1 MEEAVPGV
9 CLPKS
14 TYQKSN
20 SKLNSIIPASFS
32 TFAENLR
39 TSMSLVQQLQTR
51 SGNKCEL
58 CTSETN
64 LSVYEVP
71 PTSNANADN
80 SILVC
85 KTCLDQIE
93 KNEQLNASHWKTLTE
108 TMWSE
113 FAPVQVVAW
122 RMLSRLRN
130 EGWAADSLD
139 ILYLDEEALE
149 WAKKTGDHEQE
160 GTVEFHQDSNG
171 ARLFEGDTVVLIKT
185 LDVKGSTLSAKLG
198 TVVKNIRLVH
208 DNTEQIEGKVEGQT
222 IVILT
227 KYLRKG

>member
-1 MEEAVPGV
+1 M
-9 CLPKS
+9 
-14 TYQKSN
+14 T
-20 SKLNSIIPASFS
+20 
-32 TFAENLR
+32 
-39 TSMSLVQQLQTR
+39 LVQQLQKR

-58 CTSETN
+58 CTADTN
-64 LSVYEVP
+64 LAVYEVP
-71 PTSNANADN
+71 PISNANTDN
-80 SILVC
+80 SILAC
-85 KTCLDQIE
+85 STCMAQLEKT
-93 KNEQLNASHWKTLTE
+93 EQLDAEHWKILTE

-139 ILYLDEEALE
+139 ILYLEEDVLE
-149 WAKKTGDHEQE
+149 WAKKTGDHESD
-160 GTVEFHQDSNG
+160 GKVEFHQDSNG
-171 ARLFEGDTVVLIKT
+171 ARLHEGDTVVLVKT

-208 DNTEQIEGKVEGQT
+208 NNTEQIEGKVEGQT

>member
-1 MEEAVPGV
+1 
-9 CLPKS
+9 
-14 TYQKSN
+14 
-20 SKLNSIIPASFS
+20 
-32 TFAENLR
+32 
-39 TSMSLVQQLQTR
+39 MSLEKQLSTR

-58 CTSETN
+58 CTATAH
-64 LSVYEVP
+64 LTVYEVP
-71 PTSNANADN
+71 PTSNANTDN
-80 SILVC
+80 SVLVC

-93 KNEQLNASHWKTLTE
+93 KTEQINPEHWKILTE

-139 ILYLDEEALE
+139 ILYLDDETLE
-149 WAKKTGDHEQE
+149 WAKKTGDHEQD

-171 ARLFEGDTVVLIKT
+171 ARLHEGDTVVLIKT

-198 TVVKNIRLVH
+198 T
-208 DNTEQIEGKVEGQT
+208 
-222 IVILT
+222 
-227 KYLRKG
+227 

>member
-1 MEEAVPGV
+1 
-9 CLPKS
+9 
-14 TYQKSN
+14 
-20 SKLNSIIPASFS
+20 
-32 TFAENLR
+32 
-39 TSMSLVQQLQTR
+39 MSLQQQLLTR

-58 CTSETN
+58 CNADTN

-71 PTSNANADN
+71 PTDNANADN
-80 SILVC
+80 SIIVC

-93 KNEQLNASHWKTLTE
+93 KTEQINPEHWKILSE

-139 ILYLDEEALE
+139 ILYLADETLE
-149 WAKKTGDHEQE
+149 WAKKTGDHEQD

-185 LDVKGSTLSAKLG
+185 LDVKGSTISAKLG
-198 TVVKNIRLVH
+198 TVIKNIRLVH
-208 DNTEQIEGKVEGQT
+208 DNIEQIEGKVEGQT

>member
-1 MEEAVPGV
+1 
-9 CLPKS
+9 
-14 TYQKSN
+14 
-20 SKLNSIIPASFS
+20 
-32 TFAENLR
+32 
-39 TSMSLVQQLQTR
+39 MSLQQQLLTR

-58 CTSETN
+58 CNADIN

-71 PTSNANADN
+71 PTDNANADN
-80 SILVC
+80 SIIVC

-93 KNEQLNASHWKTLTE
+93 KTEQINPEHWKILSE

-139 ILYLDEEALE
+139 ILYLADETLE
-149 WAKKTGDHEQE
+149 WAKKTGDHEQD

-185 LDVKGSTLSAKLG
+185 LDVKGSTISAKLG
-198 TVVKNIRLVH
+198 TVIKNIRLVH
-208 DNTEQIEGKVEGQT
+208 DNIEQIEGKVEGQT

>member
-1 MEEAVPGV
+1 
-9 CLPKS
+9 
-14 TYQKSN
+14 
-20 SKLNSIIPASFS
+20 
-32 TFAENLR
+32 
-39 TSMSLVQQLQTR
+39 MSLVQQLQMR
-51 SGNKCEL
+51 SGNQCEL
-58 CTSETN
+58 CKAETA
-64 LSVYEVP
+64 LSIYEVP
-71 PTSNANADN
+71 PTSNASSDN

-93 KNEQLNASHWKTLTE
+93 KTEQLDANHWKILTE

-113 FAPVQVVAW
+113 FPAVQVVAW

-130 EGWAADSLD
+130 EGWASDSLD
-139 ILYLDEEALE
+139 ILYLDDETLE
-149 WAKKTGDHEQE
+149 WAKKTGDHEQD
-160 GTVEFHQDSNG
+160 GTVEFHQDVNG
-171 ARLFEGDTVVLIKT
+171 TRLYEGDTVVLVKT

-208 DNTEQIEGKVEGQT
+208 DNTGQIEGKVEGQT

>member
-1 MEEAVPGV
+1 
-9 CLPKS
+9 
-14 TYQKSN
+14 
-20 SKLNSIIPASFS
+20 
-32 TFAENLR
+32 
-39 TSMSLVQQLQTR
+39 MSLQQQLLSR

-58 CTSETN
+58 CTSTIN

-71 PTSNANADN
+71 PTDHANADN
-80 SILVC
+80 SIIVC

-93 KNEQLNASHWKTLTE
+93 KTEQINPEHWKILTE

-139 ILYLDEEALE
+139 ILYLADETLD
-149 WAKKTGDHEQE
+149 WAKTTGDHEQD

-185 LDVKGSTLSAKLG
+185 LDVKGSTISAKLG

-208 DNTEQIEGKVEGQT
+208 DNIEQIEGKVEGQT

>member
-1 MEEAVPGV
+1 
-9 CLPKS
+9 
-14 TYQKSN
+14 
-20 SKLNSIIPASFS
+20 
-32 TFAENLR
+32 
-39 TSMSLVQQLQTR
+39 MSLQQELITR

-58 CTSETN
+58 CNATN
-64 LSVYEVP
+64 NLTVYEVP
-71 PTSNANADN
+71 PTDNANADN

-93 KNEQLNASHWKTLTE
+93 KTEQINAEHWKVLTE

-139 ILYLDEEALE
+139 ILYLADETLD
-149 WAKKTGDHEQE
+149 WAKKTGDHEQD

-171 ARLFEGDTVVLIKT
+171 ARLLEGDTVVLIKT
-185 LDVKGSTLSAKLG
+185 LDVKGSTISAKLG

>member
-1 MEEAVPGV
+1 
-9 CLPKS
+9 
-14 TYQKSN
+14 
-20 SKLNSIIPASFS
+20 
-32 TFAENLR
+32 
-39 TSMSLVQQLQTR
+39 MSLQQQLLTR
-51 SGNKCEL
+51 AENKCEL
-58 CTSETN
+58 CTAETN

-71 PTSNANADN
+71 PTDNANADN
-80 SILVC
+80 SIIVC
-85 KTCLDQIE
+85 KTCLDQVE
-93 KNEQLNASHWKTLTE
+93 KTEQINPEHWRILTE

-139 ILYLDEEALE
+139 ILYLADETLE
-149 WAKKTGDHEQE
+149 WAKKTGDHEQD
-160 GTVEFHQDSNG
+160 GTVAFHQDSNG

-185 LDVKGSTLSAKLG
+185 LDVKGSTISAKLG

-208 DNTEQIEGKVEGQT
+208 DNIEQIEGKVEGQT

>member
-1 MEEAVPGV
+1 
-9 CLPKS
+9 
-14 TYQKSN
+14 
-20 SKLNSIIPASFS
+20 
-32 TFAENLR
+32 
-39 TSMSLVQQLQTR
+39 MSLEKQLQTR

-58 CTSETN
+58 CTAEGN

-93 KNEQLNASHWKTLTE
+93 KTEQINPEHWKVLTE

-122 RMLSRLRN
+122 RLLSRLRN

-139 ILYLDEEALE
+139 ILYLADETLE
-149 WAKKTGDHEQE
+149 WAKKTGDHEQD

-171 ARLFEGDTVVLIKT
+171 ARLLEGDTVVLIKT
-185 LDVKGSTLSAKLG
+185 LDVKGSTISAKLG

-227 KYLRKG
+227 KYLKKG

>member
-1 MEEAVPGV
+1 
-9 CLPKS
+9 
-14 TYQKSN
+14 
-20 SKLNSIIPASFS
+20 
-32 TFAENLR
+32 
-39 TSMSLVQQLQTR
+39 MSLVQELQIR

-58 CTSETN
+58 CTAETN
-64 LSVYEVP
+64 LAVYEVP
-71 PTSNANADN
+71 PTSNANTDN

-85 KTCLDQIE
+85 KICLDQIE
-93 KNEQLNASHWKTLTE
+93 KTEQLDTGRWKILNE

-139 ILYLDEEALE
+139 ILYLEEDTLE
-149 WAKKTGDHEQE
+149 WAKKTGDHELD
-160 GTVEFHQDSNG
+160 GNVEFHQDSNG
-171 ARLFEGDTVVLIKT
+171 TRLYEGDTVVLVKT
-185 LDVKGSTLSAKLG
+185 LDVKGSTLSVKLG

>member
-1 MEEAVPGV
+1 
-9 CLPKS
+9 
-14 TYQKSN
+14 
-20 SKLNSIIPASFS
+20 
-32 TFAENLR
+32 
-39 TSMSLVQQLQTR
+39 MSLAQELQTR

-58 CTSETN
+58 CTSEN
-64 LSVYEVP
+64 SLSVYEVP
-71 PTSNANADN
+71 PTSNANSDN

-85 KTCLDQIE
+85 KICLAQIE
-93 KNEQLNASHWKTLTE
+93 KTEQINPEHWKVLTE

-130 EGWAADSLD
+130 EGWASDSLD
-139 ILYLDEEALE
+139 ILYLEDENLE
-149 WAKKTGDHEQE
+149 WAKKTGDHESD
-160 GTVEFHQDSNG
+160 GRVEFHQDSNG
-171 ARLFEGDTVVLIKT
+171 TRLYEGDTVVLVKT

-208 DNTEQIEGKVEGQT
+208 DNTAQIEGKVEGQT

>member
-1 MEEAVPGV
+1 
-9 CLPKS
+9 
-14 TYQKSN
+14 
-20 SKLNSIIPASFS
+20 
-32 TFAENLR
+32 
-39 TSMSLVQQLQTR
+39 MSLQQELLNR

-58 CTSETN
+58 CTADTN

-80 SILVC
+80 SIMVC

-93 KNEQLNASHWKTLTE
+93 KNEQINPEHWKVLTE

-113 FAPVQVVAW
+113 FAPVQVMAW

-139 ILYLDEEALE
+139 ILYLDEGTLE
-149 WAKKTGDHEQE
+149 WAKKTGDHEQD

-171 ARLFEGDTVVLIKT
+171 ARLLEGDTVVLIKT
-185 LDVKGSTLSAKLG
+185 LDVKGSTISAKLG

>member
-1 MEEAVPGV
+1 
-9 CLPKS
+9 
-14 TYQKSN
+14 
-20 SKLNSIIPASFS
+20 
-32 TFAENLR
+32 
-39 TSMSLVQQLQTR
+39 MSLVQELQTR

-58 CTSETN
+58 CTAETN

-71 PTSNANADN
+71 PTSNANSDN

-85 KTCLDQIE
+85 KTCLDQLE
-93 KNEQLNASHWKTLTE
+93 KTEQLVPNHWKILTE

-113 FAPVQVVAW
+113 FPPVQVVAW

-139 ILYLDEEALE
+139 ILYLEDETLE
-149 WAKKTGDHEQE
+149 WAKKTGDHELD

-171 ARLFEGDTVVLIKT
+171 TRLFEGDTVVLVKT

>member
-1 MEEAVPGV
+1 M
-9 CLPKS
+9 
-14 TYQKSN
+14 T
-20 SKLNSIIPASFS
+20 
-32 TFAENLR
+32 
-39 TSMSLVQQLQTR
+39 LVEQLQTR

-58 CTSETN
+58 CIAETN
-64 LSVYEVP
+64 LAVYEVP
-71 PTSNANADN
+71 PTSNANTDN

-93 KNEQLNASHWKTLTE
+93 KTEQLNTNHWKILTE

-113 FAPVQVVAW
+113 FVPVQVVAW

-139 ILYLDEEALE
+139 ILYLEDDVLE
-149 WAKKTGDHEQE
+149 WAKKTGDHEQD

-171 ARLFEGDTVVLIKT
+171 ARLYEGDTVVLVKT
-185 LDVKGSTLSAKLG
+185 LDVKGSTISAKLG

>member
-1 MEEAVPGV
+1 
-9 CLPKS
+9 
-14 TYQKSN
+14 
-20 SKLNSIIPASFS
+20 
-32 TFAENLR
+32 
-39 TSMSLVQQLQTR
+39 MSLQQQLLTR
-51 SGNKCEL
+51 SNNKCEL
-58 CTSETN
+58 CTADTN

-71 PTSNANADN
+71 PTDNANADN
-80 SILVC
+80 SIIVC

-93 KNEQLNASHWKTLTE
+93 KTEQINPEHWKVLTE

-139 ILYLDEEALE
+139 ILYLADETLD
-149 WAKKTGDHEQE
+149 WAKKTGDHEQD

-185 LDVKGSTLSAKLG
+185 LDVKGSTISAKLG

-208 DNTEQIEGKVEGQT
+208 DNIEQIEGKVEGQT

-227 KYLRKG
+227 KYLKKG